1 HAVAGTV
8 LLPGAAF
15 VELAVRAG
23 DEAGCGRLDE
33 LTLHEPLL
41 LGPQEAVA
49 RQVGVRGG
57 DDAGRRAGRVYSPPG
72 GEPAAQ
78 TGVLRGPAPP
88 AGPAPWTGAP
98 GGG

>member
-41 LGPQEAVA
+41 LGPQDAVA
-49 RQVGVRGG
+49 LQVVVGG
-57 DDAGRRAGRVYSPPG
+57 ADDRERRSVDVYSRPD
-72 GEPAAQ
+72 
-78 TGVLRGPAPP
+78 
-88 AGPAPWTGAP
+88 GAP
-98 GGG
+98 AEQP